1 MCQVRLRAFDWQAE
15 TTDKR
20 DGNVRDVQLES
31 RIIRPFADCT
41 ELALIQGAQIIET
54 VHRR

>member
-20 DGNVRDVQLES
+20 DWNVRDVELES
-31 RIIRPFADCT
+31 RIVRPFTDCT

-54 VHRR
+54 VHR